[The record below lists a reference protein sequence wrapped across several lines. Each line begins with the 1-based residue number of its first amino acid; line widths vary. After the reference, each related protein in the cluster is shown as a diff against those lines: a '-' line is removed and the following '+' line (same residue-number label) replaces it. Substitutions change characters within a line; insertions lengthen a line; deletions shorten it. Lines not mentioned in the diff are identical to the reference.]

1 MSAPTL
7 DDTDR
12 VTGELID
19 TYLPIAQEADHRIN
33 PRRWRLADYS
43 AAEQGSVFRSYEDAL
58 QWMDSSASII
68 RGCIRIAN
76 TLGRREESWQ
86 YAEATQSFFRVRKD
100 FRSWRISHEVAE
112 ESARGCGP
120 TAHARM
126 LASLGECHIWL
137 EDIGVAEAYLQ
148 RARALWI
155 KGRHVLGEASC
166 LEALC
171 MVEMK
176 KGNPPKARQH
186 ASTARDMFS
195 GQARER
201 GVVLATRRVGETY
214 LAEQD
219 HRQALKSLEHA
230 YDWFRD
236 TGDVYQQVRTGRS
249 LVAALRGS
257 GRSDEAN
264 RVLQDLVG
272 LAESIGAH
280 TDAEELSRMTKPV
293 TTEA

>member
-12 VTGELID
+12 VTGKLID

-58 QWMDSSASII
+58 QWMDASASII
-68 RGCIRIAN
+68 RGCIRIA
-76 TLGRREESWQ
+76 TALGRREEAWQ

-155 KGRHVLGEASC
+155 KGHHVLGEASC

-171 MVEMK
+171 MGDEEGQPVE
-176 KGNPPKARQH
+176 GPRARLH
-186 ASTARDMFS
+186 GPGHVFRASTGAGRGSRD
-195 GQARER
+195 
-201 GVVLATRRVGETY
+201 ATRGRDLPRRAGPPPGAQVVGAR
-214 LAEQD
+214 LRLVPR
-219 HRQALKSLEHA
+219 HR
-230 YDWFRD
+230 
-236 TGDVYQQVRTGRS
+236 
-249 LVAALRGS
+249 
-257 GRSDEAN
+257 
-264 RVLQDLVG
+264 
-272 LAESIGAH
+272 
-280 TDAEELSRMTKPV
+280 
-293 TTEA
+293 